1 MANKGK
7 ATKKKNFRISVQG
20 VDDVRADL
28 KKLGYSVRQSRTKI
42 NKALRPA
49 ANKLVRAVQAAYKKE
64 FNTFNRKRDGSRK
77 PTWTTIGVI
86 TARKSKKPGLYVG
99 PIKKRTTPIKVKGAN
114 SYNLAE
120 MQILGN
126 KQQAPRKDVFK
137 ETGKRMEQTIYLQ
150 AEKDLDKMINK
161 LIKQAGF

>member
-1 MANKGK
+1 
-7 ATKKKNFRISVQG
+7 
-20 VDDVRADL
+20 
-28 KKLGYSVRQSRTKI
+28 
-42 NKALRPA
+42 
-49 ANKLVRAVQAAYKKE
+49 
-64 FNTFNRKRDGSRK
+64 
-77 PTWTTIGVI
+77 
-86 TARKSKKPGLYVG
+86 
-99 PIKKRTTPIKVKGAN
+99 
-114 SYNLAE
+114 